1 MAGDG
6 GDWRDPRVNLLR
18 SAAVAVI
25 LGLLVWLVV
34 VETGPNDVSTVGTL
48 LGSLIVILGFA
59 QWRKP

>member
-1 MAGDG
+1 VSGDG

-25 LGLLVWLVV
+25 LSLLVWLVV
-34 VETGPNDVSTVGTL
+34 VEPGPNDVSAVGTL

-59 QWRKP
+59 TWRKP

>member
-1 MAGDG
+1 MSGDG
-6 GDWRDPRVNLLR
+6 GDWRDPRVKILR

-48 LGSLIVILGFA
+48 LGCLIVILGFA

>member
-1 MAGDG
+1 VAGDG

-59 QWRKP
+59 TWRKP

>member
-1 MAGDG
+1 VAGDG